1 MTERCEKQEKFFKRK
16 SATFTVGG
24 CSYIIVASEPVDG
37 ALKRQVRRTQSQS
50 CLRRPSLAGDSD
62 CAGGSGRGVSGSGGP
77 GASDADP
84 AAVLA
89 QELPAVHCGSASVEG
104 ASLRRKHKNA
114 AQRLRCLVKQLEK
127 GEIPVAELRRN
138 IEYAASVLEALYIDE
153 TRRLLDS
160 EDELGDISSEAVPAE
175 VRDWLASTFT
185 RRMGV
190 TARRPE
196 DKPRFRSIVHAVQ
209 AGIFVERMYR
219 RTSNMVGLSYPPNV
233 LVALKDVHKWSFDV
247 FVLNEASG
255 EHALKFVMH
264 ELLTRYELISRYK
277 IPVAALVSFVEAL
290 EAGYSKHKNPYHN
303 LAHAADVTQTV
314 HYLLLQSGLMHWL
327 SELETLAVIFAA
339 AIHDLEHTGTTN
351 NFHIQTRSDV
361 ALLYN
366 DRAVLENH
374 HVSAAYRLMQDD
386 DMNIFINLSKDDWRE
401 LRALVVEMVLATD
414 MSCHFQQIKTMK
426 SALQQ
431 PESIDKSKAM
441 SLLLHAGDISHP
453 TKEWPLHQRWTEALM
468 EEFFRQGDREAKLGL
483 PFSPLCD
490 RNSTMVAQS
499 QIGFMDFIVEPTFS
513 VLTDMAEKV
522 VVPLAEEAARAGTPG
537 VPRRGSAATV
547 EWHRGK
553 RAASDGSVTSI
564 CTVDLLQFRALW
576 QNCLSSNKE
585 RWKEQAAAVTA
596 ATAAAT
602 AAANTTADD
611 KEAPLQEEEEKAAV
625 PAHELRRES
634 DNRRRQSTAALG
646 QIASADDADDDADDV
661 SHGSVGDQVEGGV
674 EDHGVGDDDHND
686 GGDDDDETA
695 ENMGED
701 PGERL
706 ADEDAG
712 WREGGRAVR
721 ANDVEVAASSDVSL
735 QSEPSLTS
743 EESVLSDSKDKED
756 STMLETGEASLRT
769 SVEGNVLLDH

>member
-1 MTERCEKQEKFFKRK
+1 MTERCEKQEKLFKRK

-62 CAGGSGRGVSGSGGP
+62 CAGGRGVSGPGGP

-89 QELPAVHCGSASVEG
+89 EDLPAVHCGSASVEG

-127 GEIPVAELRRN
+127 GELPVAELRRN

-233 LVALKDVHKWSFDV
+233 LVALKDVNKWSFDV

-585 RWKEQAAAVTA
+585 RWKEQAAA
-596 ATAAAT
+596 AAAT
-602 AAANTTADD
+602 ALTATPTGDD
-611 KEAPLQEEEEKAAV
+611 KEAPMQEEETTAV
-625 PAHELRRES
+625 PAHELRREP
-634 DNRRRQSTAALG
+634 DDGRRQSTAALE
-646 QIASADDADDDADDV
+646 QIASADHADDDADDV
-661 SHGSVGDQVEGGV
+661 SHGSMGDQD
-674 EDHGVGDDDHND
+674 EDHSVGGDDDHND
-686 GGDDDDETA
+686 GGNDDDDEAA
-695 ENMGED
+695 ENTGED

-712 WREGGRAVR
+712 WREGGHAGR
-721 ANDVEVAASSDVSL
+721 ANDVEVTASSDVSL

-756 STMLETGEASLRT
+756 STMLETGEASVRT
-769 SVEGNVLLDH
+769 GVEENVLLDH

>member
-1 MTERCEKQEKFFKRK
+1 MTERCEKQEKLFKRK

-62 CAGGSGRGVSGSGGP
+62 CAGGRGVSGSGGP
-77 GASDADP
+77 AASDADP

-89 QELPAVHCGSASVEG
+89 EDLPAVHCGSASVEG
-104 ASLRRKHKNA
+104 ASLR
-114 AQRLRCLVKQLEK
+114 LRCLVKQLEK
-127 GEIPVAELRRN
+127 GELPVAELRRN

-233 LVALKDVHKWSFDV
+233 LVALKDVNKWSFDV

-277 IPVAALVSFVEAL
+277 IPIAALVSFVEAL

-537 VPRRGSAATV
+537 VPRRGSAPRSPHSAATV

-585 RWKEQAAAVTA
+585 RWKEQAAAA
-596 ATAAAT
+596 ATALTAT
-602 AAANTTADD
+602 PTRDD
-611 KEAPLQEEEEKAAV
+611 KEAPMQEEETTAV
-625 PAHELRRES
+625 PAHELHRES
-634 DNRRRQSTAALG
+634 DDGRRQSTAALG
-646 QIASADDADDDADDV
+646 QIASADHADDDADDV
-661 SHGSVGDQVEGGV
+661 SHGSMGDQDEGGV
-674 EDHGVGDDDHND
+674 EDHSVGGDDDHND
-686 GGDDDDETA
+686 GGNDDGEAA
-695 ENMGED
+695 ENTGED

-706 ADEDAG
+706 AE
-712 WREGGRAVR
+712 WREGGHAGR
-721 ANDVEVAASSDVSL
+721 ANDVEVTASSDVSL

-743 EESVLSDSKDKED
+743 DESVLSDSKDKED
-756 STMLETGEASLRT
+756 STMLETGEASVRT
-769 SVEGNVLLDH
+769 SVEENVLLDH

>member
-1 MTERCEKQEKFFKRK
+1 MTERCEKQEKLFKRK

-62 CAGGSGRGVSGSGGP
+62 CAGGRGVSGSGGP
-77 GASDADP
+77 AASDADP

-89 QELPAVHCGSASVEG
+89 EDLPAVHCGSASVEG

-127 GEIPVAELRRN
+127 GELPVAELRRN

-233 LVALKDVHKWSFDV
+233 LVALKDVNKWSFDV

-314 HYLLLQSGLMHWL
+314 HYLLLHSGLMHWL

-585 RWKEQAAAVTA
+585 RWKEQAAAA
-596 ATAAAT
+596 ATALTAT
-602 AAANTTADD
+602 PTRDD
-611 KEAPLQEEEEKAAV
+611 KEAPMQEEETTAV
-625 PAHELRRES
+625 PANELHRES
-634 DNRRRQSTAALG
+634 DDGRRQSTAALG
-646 QIASADDADDDADDV
+646 QIASADHADDDADDV
-661 SHGSVGDQVEGGV
+661 SHGSMGDQDEGGV
-674 EDHGVGDDDHND
+674 EDHSVGGDDDHND
-686 GGDDDDETA
+686 GGNDDGEAA
-695 ENMGED
+695 ENTGED

-706 ADEDAG
+706 AE
-712 WREGGRAVR
+712 WREGGHAGR
-721 ANDVEVAASSDVSL
+721 ANDVEVTASSDVSL

-743 EESVLSDSKDKED
+743 DESVLSDSKDKED
-756 STMLETGEASLRT
+756 STMLETGEASVRT
-769 SVEGNVLLDH
+769 SVEENVLLDH